1 MAKKAMKN
9 GVVDPTPNLPARE
22 LVARAVGAGLD
33 TVVGR
38 EAFANWLWLLWQALR
53 PVDGLRHFFMSETWG
68 GDRTFNTQA
77 SFRRWL
83 ADELACNVDKLK
95 EYMELSARLFGQSDE
110 HTVRFAFTVD
120 AVINYTR
127 HHGWLFT
134 WSKKLSAWSKVDSV
148 RIPNSMELALEALDA
163 ICDEVRLSDYKEV
176 EREYHRIFYPPKAKD
191 ADKDDTPTNK
201 ASDVVYAQ
209 DIKGLVDAGIR
220 FTESD
225 ALQVIGTLSA
235 DDKASLFA
243 RIIEAEMANNTAEIS
258 AE

>member
-1 MAKKAMKN
+1 MAKKAMSN
-9 GVVDPTPNLPARE
+9 GKADPTPNIPALE
-22 LVARAVGAGLD
+22 LVQKGFGAGLD
-33 TVVGR
+33 TVCGR
-38 EAFANWLWLLWQALR
+38 EKFATWLWLLWGAIR
-53 PVDGLRHFFMSETWG
+53 PVEGLRHFFMSETWG
-68 GDRTFNTQA
+68 GEGPTFRTQA

-83 ADELACNVDKLK
+83 ADELSCNVDRLR
-95 EYMELSARLFGQSDE
+95 EYMELASRLFGQSDE
-110 HTVRFAFTVD
+110 HTTRFAFTVD

-127 HHGWLFT
+127 YHGWLFT

-191 ADKDDTPTNK
+191 ADIDDTPKNK
-201 ASDVVYAQ
+201 IDVIYAK
-209 DIKGLVDAGIR
+209 DIQTLVDAGIT

-243 RIIEAEMANNTAEIS
+243 RIHEHLTETAEIS